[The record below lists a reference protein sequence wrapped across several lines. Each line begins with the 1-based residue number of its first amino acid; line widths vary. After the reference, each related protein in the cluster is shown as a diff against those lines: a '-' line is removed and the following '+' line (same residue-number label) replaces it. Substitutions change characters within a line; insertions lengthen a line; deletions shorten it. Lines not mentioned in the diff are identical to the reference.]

1 MSALPPKY
9 ALPEVERR
17 WLVSPSALPELSSH
31 PCRIVEDK
39 YLAGGHL
46 RVRSV
51 TEPSGIKLF
60 KLSKKY
66 APVSPGQ
73 TPVVSVY
80 LSEQEASVLWSL
92 AGRYARKHRYALSQG
107 ALELYL
113 SPGHPFAVFEVE
125 FTTTSESA
133 AYVPPSFVGEEVTGN
148 AAYSGFALAAA

>member
-17 WLVSPSALPELSSH
+17 WLVSHSALPDLSSH
-31 PCRIVEDK
+31 PCRVIEDR

-46 RVRSV
+46 RVRSITAPGGAKV
-51 TEPSGIKLF
+51 F

-66 APVSPGQ
+66 APVLPGQ

-92 AGRYARKHRYALSQG
+92 AGRYARKHRHALSQG
-107 ALELYL
+107 ALDLYL
-113 SPGHPFAVFEVE
+113 VPEHPFAVFEVE
-125 FTTTSESA
+125 FATTIESG
-133 AYVPPSFVGEEVTGN
+133 AYVPPGFVGEEVTGN